1 VAPAVICDA
10 GPLIVL
16 ACVDELELL
25 RELFGTVLLPPAVR
39 DGCLAGRGADME
51 RIRQALGGGLRIASL
66 RKPAAERSPSLGKG
80 ETEAICLALETD
92 EALLV
97 VDDRLA
103 RRYALARGIRIVGMV
118 RLLDMAERRDLIRE
132 AEPLIRRMSASG
144 YRISPGNSDQ
154 SATRIDQ
161 R

>member
-1 VAPAVICDA
+1 MAPAVICDA
-10 GPLIVL
+10 GPLIAL

-39 DGCLAGRGADME
+39 DERLAGRGADVE
-51 RIRQALGGGLRIASL
+51 RIRQALGEGRLRIASL

-80 ETEAICLALETD
+80 ETEAIWLALETD
-92 EALLV
+92 DALLV

-103 RRYALARGIRIVGMV
+103 RRYALARGIRIVGTV
-118 RLLDMAERRDLIRE
+118 RLLDMAERRGLIRD

-144 YRISPGNSDQ
+144 YRISPGLLAAVRSEP
-154 SATRIDQ
+154 R
-161 R
+161 